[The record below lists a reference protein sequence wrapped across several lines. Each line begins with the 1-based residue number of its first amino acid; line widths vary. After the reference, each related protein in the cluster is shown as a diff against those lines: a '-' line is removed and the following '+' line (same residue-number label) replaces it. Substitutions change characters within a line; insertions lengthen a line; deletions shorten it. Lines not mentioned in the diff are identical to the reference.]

1 MKVEIRIRWD
11 GQKMQIEGPNDPFAL
26 IALLE
31 MAKDRVLDH
40 SKSAVTRQQPNILV
54 PDIRATVPFPGRKDS

>member
-40 SKSAVTRQQPNILV
+40 SKSAATRQQPNILV